1 MTDCMGVDFCPRLLQ
16 NVEEFIMYELLTG
29 DQRILKILPSF
40 IFRDTE
46 YRIMDYCLSEI
57 VGDETIMF
65 NLLNRKMVL
74 IEENEEY
81 ESMNKYLIENGFL
94 VPRDFDEYNLFL
106 NLKKMLKKVSKITS
120 KGIHNFTIF
129 TTTACNARCYYC
141 FEKNTPV
148 ITMSKKIAEQ
158 VADFIF
164 NNVPSDEIAYIRWF
178 GGEPLLNCEI
188 IDNITNRLQTLGV
201 KFKSSIIT
209 NATLFSKEIIEKSV
223 VKWNV
228 DTVQVTLDGTKDV
241 HDKIKSISNSV
252 IYSAFDRTI
261 TNIHCLL
268 DKGINVQIR
277 LNLSE
282 NNKNNLLTLID
293 YIDKEFVDKQNL
305 SIYCKSLFEKVQ
317 GKDCTRK
324 LDEECAL
331 RNTQYK
337 INEKIFNLG
346 LYKKRISDELKSS
359 ICAAATGDVVTIL
372 PNGNIGLCEH
382 NELSEC
388 IGNVYDGIITGDNI
402 KKYSEEIPI
411 RRQCK
416 KCPVLPECNRQMVC
430 DAVVNYCAKE
440 KQNVMI
446 QEVKMQMRNVRKNNE
461 TKI

>member
-1 MTDCMGVDFCPRLLQ
+1 
-16 NVEEFIMYELLTG
+16 MYELLTG
-29 DQRILKILPSF
+29 DQRIIKILPSF
-40 IFRDTE
+40 IFHDTE
-46 YRIMDYCLSEI
+46 YRLMDYCLSE
-57 VGDETIMF
+57 VVEDKTIMF

-74 IEENEEY
+74 IEENEVNENI
-81 ESMNKYLIENGFL
+81 NKYLIENGFL
-94 VPRDFDEYNLFL
+94 VPQDFDEYNLFL
-106 NLKKMLKKVSKITS
+106 NLKKILKKASKITF

-141 FEKNTPV
+141 FENNTPV
-148 ITMSKKIAEQ
+148 ITMSRRTAKQ

-164 NNVPSDEIAYIRWF
+164 NNLPNDEVAYIRWF

-188 IDNITNRLQTLGV
+188 IDDISNRLQTLGI

-209 NATLFSKEIIEKSV
+209 NATLFSKEIIKKAVS
-223 VKWNV
+223 KWNV
-228 DTVQVTLDGTKDV
+228 DTVQVTLDGTKNI

-252 IYSAFDRTI
+252 IYSAFDRTM

-268 DKGINVQIR
+268 DKGIHVQIR

-282 NNKNNLLTLID
+282 NNKDNLLTLID

-305 SIYCKSLFEKVQ
+305 SMNCKTLFEKVQ
-317 GKDCTRK
+317 GEYRTRK
-324 LDEECAL
+324 LDEEYDI
-331 RNTQYK
+331 RITQYK

-346 LYKKRISDELKSS
+346 FYKKCISDELKSS

-382 NELSEC
+382 NGLSEC
-388 IGNVYDGIITGDNI
+388 IGNVYDGITTEDSI
-402 KKYSEEIPI
+402 KNYSEEIPI
-411 RRQCK
+411 RLQCK
-416 KCPVLPECNRQMVC
+416 KCPVLPECNRQMAC
-430 DAVVNYCAKE
+430 DAVVDYCTKE

-446 QEVKMQMRNVRKNNE
+446 QEIKMQMKNVRKNNE